1 MRRIILAGAA
11 LLALS
16 ACNRDE
22 PPAPEPGPDLT
33 ASPTPSEPVSI
44 IRPDIE
50 EARMVPLESIDAVL
64 SFGDSGAE
72 HTDAARSRLREIVD
86 SRAIE
91 EGGAIVIRGH
101 SDSGGSDEAN
111 MRASQ
116 ARAEAVRDWMVE
128 NGVDE
133 ERIEVIAF
141 GEQNPVEPNALP
153 DGEPNEEGR
162 AANRRDEVHVD
173 VPEGTMIQAEPAP
186 TDTATAMPVPSTAE
200 GREPGT

>member
-50 EARMVPLESIDAVL
+50 EARMVPLESIDSVL
-64 SFGDSGAE
+64 SFGNSGAE
-72 HTDAARSRLREIVD
+72 LTDAARSRLREIVD

-91 EGGAIVIRGH
+91 EGGAVVIRGH
-101 SDSGGSDEAN
+101 HHDLVFRQNTIGHDS
-111 MRASQ
+111 
-116 ARAEAVRDWMVE
+116 
-128 NGVDE
+128 
-133 ERIEVIAF
+133 
-141 GEQNPVEPNALP
+141 
-153 DGEPNEEGR
+153 
-162 AANRRDEVHVD
+162 
-173 VPEGTMIQAEPAP
+173 P
-186 TDTATAMPVPSTAE
+186 TDERRLGILAGADSTGLHSSE
-200 GREPGT
+200 NTFQNVESEVLKHGE